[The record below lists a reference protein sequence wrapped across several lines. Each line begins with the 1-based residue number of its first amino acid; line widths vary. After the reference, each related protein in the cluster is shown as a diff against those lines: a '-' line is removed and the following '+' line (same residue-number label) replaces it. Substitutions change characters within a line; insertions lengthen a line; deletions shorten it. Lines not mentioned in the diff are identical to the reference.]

1 MYINGFT
8 VDINAQTRDGVIN
21 SVNSKSGQTG
31 VVAAANGDGITY
43 TATDG
48 RNISIGLS
56 ANLTVGN
63 VGLTGNTIVSS
74 TASTPNLSSVV
85 TFYSTV
91 QLSSTNQFTIKSGS
105 NGVTNLELLGFRQ
118 GTFGGVDNG
127 QKINQVDVSTSSG
140 ASTAIATIDA
150 ALTTVNSSLAKVGA
164 FNNRLDSVI
173 SNLSS
178 MNQNITA
185 SRGRITDTDYSTET
199 TNLAKQQ
206 IIQQAST
213 AMLAQANQSSQN
225 VLSLLK

>member
-1 MYINGFT
+1 MNST
-8 VDINAQTRDGVIN
+8 TRDGVIN
-21 SVNSKSGQTG
+21 AVNLVSGQTG
-31 VVAAANGDGITY
+31 VVASANGDAITY
-43 TATDG
+43 TAADG
-48 RNISIGLS
+48 RNISIGLGSTIS
-56 ANLTVGN
+56 ASN
-63 VGLTGNTIVSS
+63 VGLGGQTLTSS
-74 TASTPNLSSVV
+74 TSIVPSQTSAV

-91 QLSSTNQFTIKSGS
+91 QLSSDNQFTIKSGS
-105 NGVTNLELLGFRQ
+105 NGVTNLELLGFRE
-118 GTFGGVDNG
+118 GNYGGIDNG

-150 ALTTVNSSLAKVGA
+150 AINTVNGSLAKVGA
-164 FNNRLDSVI
+164 FNNRLDSIV

-178 MNQNITA
+178 MNQNISA
-185 SRGRITDTDYSTET
+185 SRGRIIDTDYSTET